1 MKLIALLGQ
10 NRVPKEEKKKKK
22 KIKTE
27 NATRVSSANR
37 SRETRGRPFR
47 S

>member
-10 NRVPKEEKKKKK
+10 NRVPKEEKKK
-22 KIKTE
+22 IKTE
-27 NATRVSSANR
+27 NATRVSSADR
-37 SRETRGRPFR
+37 SPETRGRPFR

>member
-10 NRVPKEEKKKKK
+10 NRVPKEEKKKK

>member
-10 NRVPKEEKKKKK
+10 NRVPKEKKKKNQ
-22 KIKTE
+22 TE
-27 NATRVSSANR
+27 NATRVSFADR
-37 SRETRGRPFR
+37 SPETRGRPFR

>member
-10 NRVPKEEKKKKK
+10 NRVPKEEKKK

>member
-10 NRVPKEEKKKKK
+10 NRVPKEKKKKK
-22 KIKTE
+22 NQTE
-27 NATRVSSANR
+27 NATRVSFADR
-37 SRETRGRPFR
+37 SPETRGRPFR